1 MTGVEIL
8 TTIEVATE
16 FDFCWTAFW
25 SIFIG
30 AMVIG
35 TIIAIIHYLS
45 VRDESVFVALVP
57 ISFMGLIFGALLG
70 IALSEPTKHE
80 THYEVTISDEVNFN
94 EFVEKYEVIEQDGK
108 IYTVRE
114 KENESKN

>member
-8 TTIEVATE
+8 ATTEVGTT

-35 TIIAIIHYLS
+35 TIVALIRYRN
-45 VRDESVFVALVP
+45 VRDESGFFALIP
-57 ISFMGLIFGALLG
+57 ISFISLIFGALLG
-70 IALSEPTKHE
+70 IGLSEPTKYE

-94 EFVEKYEVIEQDGK
+94 EFNERYEILDQDGK

-114 KENESKN
+114 KTE